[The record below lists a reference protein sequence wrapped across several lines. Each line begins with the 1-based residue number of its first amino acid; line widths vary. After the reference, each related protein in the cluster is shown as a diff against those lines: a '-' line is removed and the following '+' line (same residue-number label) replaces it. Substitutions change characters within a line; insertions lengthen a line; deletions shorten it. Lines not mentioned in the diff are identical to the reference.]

1 MKENTSYGFFTES
14 RRYNGKA
21 GRGWTLVHSDYTVR
35 FWGVR
40 GSIACP
46 GPDSVRYGGNT
57 SCVEIRCGVHLMV
70 FDGGT
75 GLRLLGN
82 ELLRSGQPADLDLF
96 YSHTHFD
103 HICGLPFFAPCYD
116 ARSKIRIWAGHLNGK
131 GIEAVLNNMMIAPL
145 FPIPMGIFTAN
156 IEFIDFAAGAALT
169 PHPGVRLATGSLNH
183 PNDATGYRIEY
194 GGKVVAYITDT
205 EHRPG
210 VLDPNVL
217 KLIDRA
223 DVMIYDASYTD
234 AEFPEHL
241 NWGHS
246 TWEEGVR
253 LANAARVGTLVIF
266 HHDPGHDDTFMD
278 QVAADAANAR
288 PGTIV
293 AQEGLVLRP

>member
-1 MKENTSYGFFTES
+1 
-14 RRYNGKA
+14 
-21 GRGWTLVHSDYTVR
+21 LVHSDYSVR

-46 GPDSVRYGGNT
+46 GPDTVRYGGNT
-57 SCVEIRCGVHLMV
+57 SCVEIRCGTHLMV

-82 ELLRSGQPADLDLF
+82 ELIRGGQPADLDLF

-116 ARSKIRIWAGHLNGK
+116 RQSKIRIWAGHLNGK

-145 FPIPMGIFTAN
+145 FPIPMGIFTAK
-156 IEFIDFAAGAALT
+156 IEFIDFTAGQVLV
-169 PHPGVRLATGSLNH
+169 PQPGIRLSTGPLNH

-194 GGKVVAYITDT
+194 GGKIVAYITDT
-205 EHRPG
+205 EHRPDA
-210 VLDPNVL
+210 LDPNVL

-234 AEFPEHL
+234 AEYLDHRD
-241 NWGHS
+241 WGHS

-253 LANAARVGTLVIF
+253 LANAAGVKTLVIY
-266 HHDPGHDDTFMD
+266 HHDPGHDDDFMD
-278 QVAADAANAR
+278 QVAADAAIAR

>member
-1 MKENTSYGFFTES
+1 
-14 RRYNGKA
+14 
-21 GRGWTLVHSDYTVR
+21 LVHSDYTVR

-46 GPDSVRYGGNT
+46 GPDTIRYGGNT
-57 SCVEIRCGVHLMV
+57 SCVEIRCGLHLMV

-82 ELLRSGQPADLDLF
+82 ELMNTGQPAELDLF

-116 ARSKIRIWAGHLNGK
+116 ARSRIRIWAGHLNGK
-131 GIEAVLNNMMIAPL
+131 GIETVLNNMMIAPL
-145 FPIPMGIFTAN
+145 FPIPMGIFTAK
-156 IEFIDFAAGAALT
+156 IAFIDFTAGDTLV
-169 PHPGVRLATGSLNH
+169 PHPGIRLITGPLNH
-183 PNDATGYRIEY
+183 PNESTGYRIEY

-205 EHRPG
+205 EHRADG
-210 VLDPNVL
+210 LDRNVL
-217 KLIDRA
+217 KLIDHA

-234 AEFPEHL
+234 AEYPARRG
-241 NWGHS
+241 WGHS
-246 TWEEGVR
+246 TWQEGVR
-253 LANAARVGTLVIF
+253 LADAAGVKTLVIF
-266 HHDPGHDDTFMD
+266 HHDPGHDDGFMD
-278 QVAADAANAR
+278 QVAIDVAIAR